1 MTDIDPLS
9 ILAVLGTAAD
19 AELPS
24 RYPGLGEILVVV
36 AGILFFLLLNAFF
49 VASEF
54 AIVKVRESQLH
65 TDELGLK
72 RAKRLKVARGIVKH
86 LDTYLSATQV
96 GITLASLALGFLG
109 EPLVMKLLA
118 PTLKMFGVFSETTV
132 RVVSLVSA
140 YALFTFFHVVFGEL
154 VPKSVAIRYPLTTT
168 MIVTPPLYAFHV
180 AFKWV
185 IDSFNFSANF
195 VLKHFLRINPDEVSH
210 AVHSADELVH
220 LVSESERSQQ
230 VTETEAE
237 ISKNALEL
245 NDMRVKDILTPRS
258 EVDLMDITAPY
269 EKNWELARSSRHT
282 RFPLTEGDHLDQVK
296 GWVHVKD
303 LLKLVGKPNP
313 DLMSV
318 KRELKVVPDSM
329 PLDTLL
335 TYFLKEHVHFALVVD
350 EFGDTIGLVF
360 LDDIL
365 EQIVGDD
372 IQDEFDHDEVKEFV
386 KTGKGEYIVNGTINL
401 YDLEDYLP
409 DLDLEC
415 PGITTLGGYIINQL
429 SHIPEEGEELDID
442 NYTVRVTGTDGR
454 RITQVKLTDNE
465 PEENGDE
472 A

>member
-9 ILAVLGTAAD
+9 ILAASGAAEIP
-19 AELPS
+19 AT
-24 RYPGLGEILVVV
+24 YPGSVEIILVL
-36 AGILFFLLLNAFF
+36 AGIVFFLMLNAFF

-65 TDELGLK
+65 TDELGMK
-72 RAKRLKVARGIVKH
+72 RAKRLTIARSIVKH
-86 LDTYLSATQV
+86 LDVYLSATQV

-118 PTLKMFGVFSETTV
+118 PTLQMIGLFSETTV
-132 RVVSLVSA
+132 KIISLVSA
-140 YALFTFFHVVFGEL
+140 YALFTFFHVVLGEL
-154 VPKSVAIRYPLTTT
+154 VPKSVAIRYPLATT
-168 MIVTPPLYAFHV
+168 MVITPFLHAFHF
-180 AFKWV
+180 AFKWI
-185 IDSFNFSANF
+185 IDVFNFSANF
-195 VLKHFLRINPDEVSH
+195 ILKHFLRINPDEVSH

-258 EVDLMDITAPY
+258 EVDLMDINAPF
-269 EKNWELARSSRHT
+269 EENWALARDSRHT
-282 RFPLTEGDHLDQVK
+282 RFPLTESDHLDQVK

-303 LLKLVGKPNP
+303 LLKLVGKEKP

-318 KRELKVVPDSM
+318 RRELKVVPDSM
-329 PLDTLL
+329 PLDNLL
-335 TYFLKEHVHFALVVD
+335 TFFLKEHVHFALVVD
-350 EFGDTIGLVF
+350 EFGDSIGLVF

-372 IQDEFDHDEVKEFV
+372 IQDEFDSDEVKDFI
-386 KTGKGEYIVNGTINL
+386 KTGKGEYIVSGAINL

-429 SHIPEEGEELDID
+429 SHIPEEGEELDIG

-454 RITQVKLTDNE
+454 RITQLKLTDNE
-465 PEENGDE
+465 PDAPDE
-472 A
+472 D